1 MPDGHNHTYRKWT
14 PEEDQIV
21 IRERERNTKYADI
34 ANILGRTRNSIK
46 GRVTLL
52 RRNGEPMEE
61 LPQDPSLCYMSRG
74 EIASSYRQA
83 KNQKEQKRILSQLCC
98 MSIAEITQ
106 ILEEEGALQT
116 AEKRKPKETRK
127 IGNKSAYRTR
137 QRYTEDEDAAILKA
151 YLDGRTASDI
161 GKQFGRSTACI
172 HARIVVFRR
181 RGILEKNPPGH
192 DPDGKK
198 KGNENIVIVSQK

>member
-1 MPDGHNHTYRKWT
+1 
-14 PEEDQIV
+14 
-21 IRERERNTKYADI
+21 
-34 ANILGRTRNSIK
+34 
-46 GRVTLL
+46 
-52 RRNGEPMEE
+52 MEE
-61 LPQDPSLCYMSRG
+61 LPTDPSLCYMSRG
-74 EIASSYRQA
+74 EIVSSYRQA

-106 ILEEEGALQT
+106 ILEEEGALQPV
-116 AEKRKPKETRK
+116 EKRKPKETRK
-127 IGNKSAYRTR
+127 IVNKSAYRTR
-137 QRYTEDEDAAILKA
+137 QRYTADEDAAILKA

-181 RGILEKNPPGH
+181 KGILEKNPPGH
-192 DPDGKK
+192 YPDGKK

>member
-1 MPDGHNHTYRKWT
+1 MSGHTYKKWT
-14 PEEDQIV
+14 PDEDQIV
-21 IRERERNTKYADI
+21 IREREKNTKYADI
-34 ANILGRTRNSIK
+34 ANILGRTRSSIK
-46 GRVTLL
+46 ERVTLL

-61 LPQDPSLCYMSRG
+61 LPEDPALCYMTRG

-116 AEKRKPKETRK
+116 VEKRKPKETRK
-127 IGNKSAYRTR
+127 IGNKSAYRTG
-137 QRYTEDEDAAILKA
+137 QRYTADEDAAILKA

-181 RGILEKNPPGH
+181 RGIIEKKSPPGL

-198 KGNENIVIVSQK
+198 KGNENIVSISQKK